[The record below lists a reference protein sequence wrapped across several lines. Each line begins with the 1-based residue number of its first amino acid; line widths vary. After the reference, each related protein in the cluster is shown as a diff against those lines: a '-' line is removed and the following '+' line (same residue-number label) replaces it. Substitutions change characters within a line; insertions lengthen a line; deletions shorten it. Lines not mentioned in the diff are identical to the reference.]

1 MVLGMT
7 NAPALRPR
15 RLLAVLAAGL
25 IAVGIVGPAT
35 ASAVDVAS
43 SATISANE
51 STMVTLLNK
60 DRAAHGLVAVRSDS
74 RLMAIARARSTDMAS
89 KGYFSHTQPDGRNI
103 FDILSGDGIAWYAAG
118 ENIAWNTY
126 SMSSTTSAANNQW
139 MNSPGHRAIIL
150 SSNYNYVGVGLTQ
163 ASNGRY
169 YWTAV
174 FMKGPD
180 RTGARASIGSARVTT
195 GPTTATRRARIS
207 WTGADIRLQV
217 LTAGFH
223 YFTVERS
230 VDGGAFTRIWSATT
244 LSAGTFTVALGHR
257 TEFRISAVDKKGN
270 RGTWVSRVVD
280 LR

>member
-1 MVLGMT
+1 MAL
-7 NAPALRPR
+7 NAAALRP

-25 IAVGIVGPAT
+25 LALGIVGPAT
-35 ASAVDVAS
+35 VSAVDVAS

-51 STMVTLLNK
+51 STMLSLLTR
-60 DRAAHGLVAVRSDS
+60 DRSAHGLVAARTDT
-74 RLMAIARARSTDMAS
+74 RLMAIARARSADMAA

-103 FDILSGDGIAWYAAG
+103 FDILGGDGIAWYAAG
-118 ENIAWNTY
+118 ENIAWDTY
-126 SMSSTTSAANNQW
+126 SIGQTTSVANSQW
-139 MNSPGHRAIIL
+139 MNSAGHRAIIL
-150 SSNYNYVGVGLTQ
+150 SSSYNYVGVGLAV
-163 ASNGRY
+163 ASNGRN

-180 RTGARASIGSARVTT
+180 RTGAKAAVGSAKVTT
-195 GPTTATRRARIS
+195 GPTSSTRRARIS

-223 YFTVERS
+223 YFTVERRI
-230 VDGGAFTRIWSATT
+230 DGGAWTRTWSATT
-244 LSAGTFTVALGHR
+244 LTAATFTVSVGHR